1 MGDEQELMDAAEPL
15 GAAWAQQG
23 VLTLVLRVDGRDR
36 HPGQA
41 SWRRSRL
48 TGGSGATFTGKA
60 ADSVRETL
68 EANVT
73 GARADFD
80 HTIMVKRQWTDA
92 PSMGISP
99 PADDHLVVT
108 YGHFPRTTRS
118 TTVNAGEKS
127 TPCTSRSSTS

>member
-1 MGDEQELMDAAEPL
+1 MGDGQELMDAAEQL

-23 VLTLVLRVDGRDR
+23 VLTLVLRVDARDR

-48 TGGSGATFTGKA
+48 TGESGAMFTGKA
-60 ADSVRETL
+60 DSVRGTL
-68 EANVT
+68 EADVT

-80 HTIMVKRQWTDA
+80 HIIMVNRQGTDA

-99 PADDHLVVT
+99 LADDHLVVA

-118 TTVNAGEKS
+118 TTANAGEKS